1 MECELRSVRL
11 EALNYRATLLSS
23 QEWMEVGG
31 RGVMTHSLSTQQ
43 GKDMGGGQGRGWS
56 WYSAPPTSGRSL
68 AGQGPHRLLD
78 DPQHCPLD
86 VSDGLRVHGRQ
97 LVDQLV
103 VLR

>member
-43 GKDMGGGQGRGWS
+43 GKDMGGGAGAGLELVFG
-56 WYSAPPTSGRSL
+56 SAHQWAEPD
-68 AGQGPHRLLD
+68 GPGASPAAR
-78 DPQHCPLD
+78 
-86 VSDGLRVHGRQ
+86 
-97 LVDQLV
+97 
-103 VLR
+103 